1 MKWIKRLAVAV
12 FAMVAL
18 LVAGVAAASWRGW
31 LPPLPVLMH
40 ALSGRAGPPQQDM
53 PIDEAT
59 RREVLQQLTVR
70 LRSHYVFPDKAE
82 VLVARLNEQAP
93 RYAGITSAQD
103 FAEAVTKDMRELVRD
118 GHLALD
124 YSEQPVPADALDA
137 DERYPKTTPEMHA
150 EMQRHNFGFERLER
164 LSFNLGYLQLSAFA
178 PEVEVRVAAAMTLM
192 ADTRAL
198 IIDLRG
204 CRGGD
209 PRTVAAL
216 ASYFFDQRTHLNDFV
231 GRDGRVVE
239 EMHTAEQVAGPRY
252 GAERPVYILTDGDT
266 FSAAED
272 FAYAMKHLKRAVLV
286 GETTGG
292 GAHPGRPH
300 RLAKHFSA
308 FIPNERSQSPIT
320 QGNWEGTGVAPDVA
334 VSAGDAL
341 DAAQV
346 LALKARLASEPDEAV
361 KRRMEQRIARLE

>member
-1 MKWIKRLAVAV
+1 V
-12 FAMVAL
+12 FAMAAL
-18 LVAGVAAASWRGW
+18 LVAGVAVASWRGW

-40 ALSGRAGPPQQDM
+40 VLSGRAGPPQQDM

-59 RREVLQQLTVR
+59 RREVLDQLAVR

-82 VLVARLNEQAP
+82 SLVALLNERAS
-93 RYAGITSAQD
+93 RYAALTSAQD
-103 FAEAVTKDMRELVRD
+103 FAEAVNEDMQGLAHD
-118 GHLALD
+118 GHLSLD
-124 YSEQPVPADALDA
+124 YSEQPVPADAPDA

-150 EMQRHNFGFERLER
+150 ELLRHNFGFERLER

-178 PEVEVRVAAAMTLM
+178 PEVEARLAAAMTLL

-216 ASYFFDQRTHLNDFV
+216 ASYFFDQRTRLNDFV

-239 EMHTAEQVAGPRY
+239 QMHTAEQVASPRY
-252 GAERPVYILTDGDT
+252 GAARQVYILTDGDT

-286 GETTGG
+286 GESTGG

-308 FIPNERSQSPIT
+308 FIPNERSMSPVT
-320 QGNWEGTGVAPDVA
+320 KGNWEGTGVAPDVA

-341 DAAQV
+341 DVAQV
-346 LALKARLASEPDEAV
+346 LALKAQLAIEPDEAV
-361 KRRMEQRIARLE
+361 KQRMAQRIARLE